1 MILKSVTITETRGR
15 NPWTKSVSRK
25 GGSIMEKREQKEKK
39 GKKLPK
45 YEPPVVVTYH
55 EDDILEELGP
65 AQACSPD
72 PCPYP

>member
-1 MILKSVTITETRGR
+1 MKE
-15 NPWTKSVSRK
+15 
-25 GGSIMEKREQKEKK
+25 EKEKK
-39 GKKLPK
+39 IKKLPK

>member
-1 MILKSVTITETRGR
+1 
-15 NPWTKSVSRK
+15 
-25 GGSIMEKREQKEKK
+25 MEKKEEKEKK
-39 GKKLPK
+39 TRKLPK
-45 YEPPVVVTYH
+45 YEPPIVVTYH